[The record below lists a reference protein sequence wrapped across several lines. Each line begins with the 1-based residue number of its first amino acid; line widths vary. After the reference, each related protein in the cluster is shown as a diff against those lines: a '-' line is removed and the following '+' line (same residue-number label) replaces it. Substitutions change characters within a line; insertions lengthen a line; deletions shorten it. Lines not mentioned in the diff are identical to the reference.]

1 MGTRQLSRRAVL
13 LAGLVCAGRAHAEPA
28 PAESFARLGR
38 LYAEQGREQEAEAAL
53 EQARLLESEEP
64 FVYFW
69 LGRRQSSPERLVE
82 AVGRAVRR
90 RGLLDAAAMQ
100 ALSGASKPDPDA
112 AAEAE
117 RLRLELDG
125 LFHESLRL
133 LRQLEGATLYE
144 RDLRRLI
151 AWFPSN
157 RELKT
162 ALGHHLA
169 GEGRWE
175 EAAGQ
180 WQGLLR
186 AEPQIAEAQLGL
198 AIALERL
205 GRVEEAALAFL
216 RAVELDPR
224 NPAIYDGLVR
234 AYAGREQELR
244 ILLADRALRDTRN
257 PVLFRRLAWLE
268 ERLGLEQAA
277 AGHQLRAERLEAE
290 P

>member
-1 MGTRQLSRRAVL
+1 LAAAL
-13 LAGLVCAGRAHAEPA
+13 LACPAGRAHADPA

-82 AVGRAVRR
+82 AVGRAVRQ

-100 ALSGASKPDPDA
+100 ALSGSGEADPDA
-112 AAEAE
+112 AAEAQ
-117 RLRLELDG
+117 RLRLELEG

-133 LRQLEGATLYE
+133 LRQLEGASLFE

-169 GEGRWE
+169 VEERWE

-186 AEPQIAEAQLGL
+186 AESQIAEAQLGL

-205 GRVEEAALAFL
+205 GRGEAAALAFL

-234 AYAGREQELR
+234 AYAGREQELHT
-244 ILLADRALRDTRN
+244 LLADRALRDTRN

>member
-1 MGTRQLSRRAVL
+1 MLAATLAAAAL
-13 LAGLVCAGRAHAEPA
+13 LAGLVCAGLAHADPA
-28 PAESFARLGR
+28 PAEDFALLGR
-38 LYAEQGREQEAEAAL
+38 LYAEQGREQEAETAL
-53 EQARLLESEEP
+53 EQARLLESEDP

-69 LGRRQSSPERLVE
+69 LGRRQSSPQRLLE
-82 AVGRAVRR
+82 AVGRVVRR

-117 RLRLELDG
+117 RLRLELEG
-125 LFHESLRL
+125 LFRESLRL
-133 LRQLEGATLYE
+133 LRQLENATLYE

-151 AWFPSN
+151 AWFPSS

-162 ALGHHLA
+162 ALGRHLA
-169 GEGRWE
+169 DEERWG

-186 AEPQIAEAQLGL
+186 TDPQVAEAQLGL

-205 GRVEEAALAFL
+205 GRGEEAALAFL

-224 NPAIYDGLVR
+224 SPAIYDGLVR
-234 AYAGREQELR
+234 AYAGREQELHT
-244 ILLADRALRDTRN
+244 LLSDRALRDTRN

-268 ERLGLEQAA
+268 RRLGLEQAA
-277 AGHQLRAERLEAE
+277 AEHLLRAERLEAE